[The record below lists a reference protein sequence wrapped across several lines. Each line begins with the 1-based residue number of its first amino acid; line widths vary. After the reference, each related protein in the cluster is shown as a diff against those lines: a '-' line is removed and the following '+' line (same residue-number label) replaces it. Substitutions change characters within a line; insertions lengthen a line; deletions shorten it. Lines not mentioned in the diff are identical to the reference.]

1 MRSLTARWHQCLST
15 MRSLT
20 SLTAAVAI
28 VAGSSLLVPSARA
41 AETGTIEGRVIN
53 GSTGRPQGGVELT
66 LTSGTS
72 SGESKVVDTL
82 RSDARGRYRF
92 SDLATGEDRFYALD
106 ARFDGGLFAGRPI
119 SLPDNTSRS
128 PVIESTLRVW
138 NTTTEPGVMV
148 ISADRMFVVQDG
160 NSVGVIESVT
170 FVNTSEEAYIGRG
183 AEMLGED
190 ASGASFAFPLPAG
203 ATEFNPFDSTLDIP
217 EIVPVDQGFATTTA
231 IPPGENKTT
240 FSYRV
245 PGTAGSFDLSRPA
258 LYPTLELSIYAA
270 PPLEIRSNRLIPGED
285 IDLDGKTYA
294 LWSADET
301 IEAGDPLQALA
312 IATAS
317 IPVLPLVGGAV
328 AVVALIG
335 AIVFFLRR
343 RPKKAQE
350 SREPNREELLE
361 SVAVLDLAFEAGEI
375 DRATYDDERADL
387 LGRIRASSGSDR

>member
-1 MRSLTARWHQCLST
+1 MRG
-15 MRSLT
+15 LT
-20 SLTAAVAI
+20 SVSAAIAI
-28 VAGSSLLVPSARA
+28 VAGSFSIAPSAVA
-41 AETGTIEGRVIN
+41 AESGTIEGRVVN
-53 GSTGRPQGGVELT
+53 ESTGRPQAGVELK

-72 SGESKVVDTL
+72 SGESKVIDTV

-119 SLPDNTSRS
+119 SLPDNTSE
-128 PVIESTLRVW
+128 PPIIESTLRVW
-138 NTTTEPGVMV
+138 NTTSEPGVRA
-148 ISADRMFVVQDG
+148 ITADRMFVVQDG

-170 FVNTSEEAYIGRG
+170 FVNTSDEAYIGRG
-183 AEMLGED
+183 AQMLGED
-190 ASGASFAFPLPAG
+190 ASGASFAFALPAG

-217 EIVPVDQGFATTTA
+217 EIVPVDQGFAATIA

-245 PGTAGSFDLSRPA
+245 PGTGGSFDLSRPA

-270 PPLEIRSNRLIPGED
+270 PPLEIRSNRLSSGED
-285 IDLDGKTYA
+285 IELDGKTYA

-301 IEAGDPLQALA
+301 IEAGDPLQA
-312 IATAS
+312 IAVAGAS
-317 IPVLPLVGGAV
+317 IPVWPLVGGAG
-328 AVVALIG
+328 ALVVVIG
-335 AIVFFLRR
+335 AIAFILRR
-343 RPKKAQE
+343 RRRATSP
-350 SREPNREELLE
+350 SRQPDRDELLE

-387 LGRIRASSGSDR
+387 LGRIRASSGSER

>member
-1 MRSLTARWHQCLST
+1 

-20 SLTAAVAI
+20 SVAAAVALI
-28 VAGSSLLVPSARA
+28 AGSLLVSPSARA
-41 AETGTIEGRVIN
+41 ADTGTIEGRVIN
-53 GSTGRPQGGVELT
+53 ESTGRAQSGVELT

-72 SGESKVVDTL
+72 SGAGEVVDTV

-92 SDLATGEDRFYALD
+92 TDLQTGEDRFYALD

-119 SLPDNTSRS
+119 SLPDDTSRP

-170 FVNTSEEAYIGRG
+170 FVNTSTEAYIGRG
-183 AEMLGED
+183 AAMLGED
-190 ASGASFAFPLPAG
+190 ATGASFAFALPAG

-217 EIVPVDQGFATTTA
+217 EIVAVDQGFAATIA

-245 PGTAGSFDLSRPA
+245 PGTGGSFDLSRPA
-258 LYPTLELSIYAA
+258 LYPTLELSVYAA
-270 PPLEIRSNRLIPGED
+270 PPLEIRSNRLTPEED
-285 IDLDGKTYA
+285 IEVEGKTYA

-301 IEAGDPLQALA
+301 IEAGDPLQAIA
-312 IATAS
+312 IAS
-317 IPVLPLVGGAV
+317 GSVPVWPLVGG
-328 AVVALIG
+328 VVALVVLG
-335 AIVFFLRR
+335 AAVVLFLRR
-343 RPKKAQE
+343 RRKDAPQPRAT
-350 SREPNREELLE
+350 NRAELLE

-387 LGRIRASSGSDR
+387 LGRIRASTGSDR